1 LEVIDK
7 EKSLKPSLCQ
17 FSLTIFQKS
26 QRGRGADFFL
36 IINQIGG
43 KTMKANVF
51 FALLEYAEK
60 KGFKTMQE
68 LEKFLKGGKKN
79 V

>member
-1 LEVIDK
+1 
-7 EKSLKPSLCQ
+7 
-17 FSLTIFQKS
+17 
-26 QRGRGADFFL
+26 
-36 IINQIGG
+36 
-43 KTMKANVF
+43 MKANVF